1 MTLSELVVLKR
12 SGSNYKVR
20 IIDSAKHK
28 WKDITSL
35 ICGDANKISTLE
47 KQYSDPSDCLRQ
59 VLIECFIESKPKEY
73 SQDWN
78 GLIEVLDDVGLESLA
93 EDVTNFC
100 RQTTY

>member
-12 SGSNYKVR
+12 SGSKVR

-35 ICGDANKISTLE
+35 ICGDANKISTLHG
-47 KQYSDPSDCLRQ
+47 DPSDCLRQ
-59 VLIECFIESKPKEY
+59 VLIECFIESKPTEY

-93 EDVTNFC
+93 KDIKKFFET
-100 RQTTY
+100 R